1 MLLLDHVSITV
12 KDLDRC
18 RLFYEAIMKT
28 LGAER
33 IHIAE
38 DAIGFGA
45 RCSVADDTHT
55 YLTVL
60 SSPDASG
67 DPRRHWCFKAMSRA
81 AVCAFHQTGL
91 QHGGKDNGAPGL
103 RPHYHEH
110 YFGAFLLD
118 PEGNCLE
125 AVCHRAE

>member
-18 RLFYEAIMKT
+18 KSFYNAIMKA
-28 LGAER
+28 LGAEK
-33 IHIAE
+33 IYDEE

-45 RCSVADDTHT
+45 RCSAADETHT
-55 YLTVL
+55 YLTVF
-60 SSPDASG
+60 SSSSANG
-67 DPRRHWCFKAMSRA
+67 DPRRHWCFKALSRET
-81 AVCAFHQTGL
+81 VRAFHAAGL
-91 QHGGKDNGAPGL
+91 AHGGEDDGAPGL
-103 RPHYHEH
+103 RPHYHEN

-118 PEGNCLE
+118 PEGNRVE